1 MWEGEEGEGEREEEE
16 EKEGERGPRD
26 SGRWPLL
33 MREARKDTSGLCRER
48 KRGSQKR
55 RHERVK
61 GGGVTNREKE
71 IEREREREREGGGGG
86 GEGGNASVL
95 SETTLRFS
103 QTNNSYGI
111 HTCYTS
117 TERERER
124 GEGGKKG
131 NASVLSETILR
142 FSQTNN

>member
-71 IEREREREREGGGGG
+71 IEREREREREGGGGK
-86 GEGGNASVL
+86 GEMQVFCLKQLSGSAKQTTDTASTRV
-95 SETTLRFS
+95 TLAQR
-103 QTNNSYGI
+103 
-111 HTCYTS
+111 
-117 TERERER
+117 ERERER
-124 GEGGKKG
+124 GGGKEGKCKCF
-131 NASVLSETILR
+131 V
-142 FSQTNN
+142 